1 MRKFIGD
8 TLVLAT
14 HNAGKIAELRDML
27 SPHVKHL
34 ITAKDLHLPEPK
46 EPGTTFLENAGM
58 KARTAARVCKKVV
71 LAEDSG
77 LSVNALNGAPGVY
90 SADWGGHPRNFKAA
104 MHRVHAEMGDNPDRS
119 AYYTTVFVLAWPDG
133 HIEYVE
139 SRGGGGTIVWP
150 PRGQG
155 GFGYDRIFMPTGY
168 AVTFGEMPLSEKMKI
183 SHRTMALKMLL
194 EKYFPV

>member
-1 MRKFIGD
+1 MRKFTGD

-14 HNAGKIAELRDML
+14 HNAGKIAELSGMMTL
-27 SPHVKHL
+27 HVKHL
-34 ITAKDLHLPEPK
+34 MTAKDLHLPEPA
-46 EPGTTFLENAGM
+46 ETGTTFLENATI
-58 KARTAARVCKKVV
+58 KALTAAKACKKTV

-77 LSVNALNGAPGVY
+77 LCINALNGAPGVY
-90 SADWGGHPRNFKAA
+90 SADWGGYPRNFKAA
-104 MHRVHAEMGDNPDRS
+104 MHRVHLEMGGNPDRS

-133 HIEYVE
+133 HIEHVE

-168 AVTFGEMPLSEKMKI
+168 AITFGEMPLEEKMKI
-183 SHRTMALKMLL
+183 SHRTMALKTLL
-194 EKYFPV
+194 EKYFS